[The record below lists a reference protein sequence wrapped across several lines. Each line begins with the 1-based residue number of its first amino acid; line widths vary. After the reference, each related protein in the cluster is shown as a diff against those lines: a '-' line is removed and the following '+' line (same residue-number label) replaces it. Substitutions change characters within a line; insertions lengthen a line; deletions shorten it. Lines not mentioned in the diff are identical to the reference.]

1 MSTPTTMYF
10 YQDKEPA
17 LGDIVIADVTRISD
31 VAVYCTLPAYGDLEV
46 MMPISEINVRRH
58 KKVTDYIRV
67 GQSVP
72 VQVIRHEGSKIDVS
86 MKQVR
91 DHEAK
96 ACIERHHRDARI
108 NLIVRTAANLDPV
121 ATEMLYRDL
130 IWSLAPETDVFSLF
144 EDVRAC
150 EEGDAL
156 PTDAVEFPPALIS
169 AIRAKLPAASYTA
182 EKEIMLRF
190 GPCHD
195 GVDRLSAELRR
206 LATMDSVEVFVIAPP
221 KFRIVVTDKTR
232 ARADARLAA
241 AISSIPAPT

>member
-1 MSTPTTMYF
+1 MSTPTTTYF
-10 YQDKEPA
+10 YQGKEPA
-17 LGDIVIADVTRISD
+17 LGDIVIADVTSISD
-31 VAVYCTLPAYGDLEV
+31 VAVYCTLPAYGHLEV
-46 MMPISEINVRRH
+46 MMPVSEINVRRH
-58 KKVTDYIRV
+58 RKVTDYIRV

-96 ACIERHHRDARI
+96 ACNERHHRDARI

-121 ATEMLYRDL
+121 ATEALYRDL
-130 IWSLAPETDVFSLF
+130 IWSLPSETDVFSLF
-144 EDVRAC
+144 EDIRAC
-150 EEGDAL
+150 EEGEAL
-156 PTDAVEFPPALIS
+156 PSDAEEFPATLIA

-190 GPCHD
+190 GQYHD
-195 GVDRLSAELRR
+195 GIDRLSAELRR
-206 LATMDSVEVFVIAPP
+206 LATLEGIDVFVIAPP
-221 KFRIVVTDKTR
+221 KFRIVATDKTR

-241 AISSIPAPT
+241 AARSIPAPT